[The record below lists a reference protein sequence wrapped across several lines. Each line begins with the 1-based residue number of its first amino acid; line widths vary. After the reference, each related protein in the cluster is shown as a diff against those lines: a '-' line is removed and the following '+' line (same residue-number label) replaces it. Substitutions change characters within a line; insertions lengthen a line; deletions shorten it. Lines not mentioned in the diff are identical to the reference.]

1 MPKVLKDGQKRK
13 ISVSLAVNADDW
25 EALGERCK
33 EFQNKLISCGLD
45 PKIAAG
51 FSRSAL
57 VRECVNMASKP
68 SYVNYLFD
76 QIKDIYGIDDSQQTI
91 NFPKD

>member
-1 MPKVLKDGQKRK
+1 MPKVLEDKQKRK
-13 ISVSLAVNADDW
+13 ISVSLAVSADDW
-25 EALGERCK
+25 EALGDRCK
-33 EFQNKLISCGLD
+33 EFQNKLIGVGLD

-57 VRECVNMASKP
+57 VRECIRMASKP
-68 SYVNYLFD
+68 SYVEHLFD
-76 QIKDIYGIDDSQQTI
+76 QIKDIYGLDDSQQSI